1 MYSTEKIGLMASS
14 PSSPE
19 VGPKLPKTKSF
30 GPFRLDAAN
39 HTLWRNRERL
49 SITPKSFDVLRY
61 LVENAGRL
69 VSQNELLEALWQDT
83 YVNPEVLRKYILE
96 IRKILGDRASQPLYI
111 ETQTKRGYRFVAPV
125 SEDDRVVPSSES
137 PDPGTTGSTA
147 DQTVS
152 ADSQIPNDAKSR
164 AGFPIPAV
172 VATGIALILVLAV
185 SAYFWRARVRAHNH
199 PQSAA
204 SIAVL
209 PFADM
214 SPDHDQGYFADGLSE
229 QLINNLAKAPGLKV
243 VGRSSAFQFK
253 GKNEDVRAVGQKL
266 GVANVLEG
274 SVRKDGDHVRITAS
288 LIKVDDGF
296 QLWSESFDP
305 EINDVLE
312 TQGDIARDVTT
323 ALQVKLLSPTASGNY
338 AVSRSTNPEAYQAY
352 LQGQYFVARGQNK
365 DDLQQAL
372 AYANQSIKL
381 DAKFAP
387 AWAQR
392 SGVLQSMATVVLI
405 EPEDGYRQA
414 RESAQ
419 KAIALDPNLPA
430 GYLTLGL
437 IQTNHDWDWAGAAA
451 SFNKAAALAPGNA
464 DVAGNQAYLA
474 RSMGHLDEAI
484 ESYQRAIATDPLRA
498 NFHLALGYV
507 LYCVGRYDEA
517 LAALDRAEDLNPNLS
532 SLHLTRAKI
541 FMFRDQPQ
549 EALAEVEKETGEW
562 EKYSGQALVYA
573 HFGRR
578 AESDQALKNLIAT
591 HQNDCAYQIAEVYAY
606 RGETDPAFQWLE
618 RAIRQRDPGS
628 AEIKTGPLVQG
639 LRQDPRYDR
648 QLKEI
653 GLTR

>member
-19 VGPKLPKTKSF
+19 VGPKLPKMKSF
-30 GPFRLDAAN
+30 GSFRLDAAN
-39 HTLWRNRERL
+39 HTLWRGGERM

-69 VSQNELLEALWQDT
+69 VSQSELLEALWQDT

-96 IRKILGDRASQPLYI
+96 VRKILGDRASQPLYI

-125 SEDDRVVPSSES
+125 TDDVGVDPPPES
-137 PDPGTTGSTA
+137 PEPGTTGSTA
-147 DQTVS
+147 DQTASPDGEV
-152 ADSQIPNDAKSR
+152 ADDANSR
-164 AGFPIPAV
+164 AWLVIPAI
-172 VATGIALILVLAV
+172 VAIGFALLLVLAV
-185 SAYFWRARVRAHNH
+185 STYFWRARARAHAR

-209 PFADM
+209 PFADL
-214 SPDHDQGYFADGLSE
+214 SPDHDQEYFADGLSE
-229 QLINNLAKAPGLKV
+229 QLINSLAKAPGLKV

-274 SVRKDGDHVRITAS
+274 SVREEGNRVRITAA

-296 QLWSESFDP
+296 QLWSESYDR
-305 EINDVLE
+305 EINDIFE
-312 TQGDIARDVTT
+312 AQDEIARDVTA
-323 ALQVKLLSPTASGNY
+323 ALQVKLLSPTASGNS
-338 AVSRSTNPEAYQAY
+338 AASQNTNPEAYQAY

-365 DDLQQAL
+365 DDLEKAL
-372 AYANQSIKL
+372 AYANQAVKL
-381 DAKFAP
+381 DANFAP

-392 SGVLQSMATVVLI
+392 SSVLQTMATVALI
-405 EPEDGYRQA
+405 EPDEGFREA

-437 IQTNHDWDWAGAAA
+437 IQTNHDWDWDGANA
-451 SFNKAAALAPGNA
+451 SFNKAASLAPGNA

-474 RSMGHLDEAI
+474 RDMGRLDDAI
-484 ESYQRAIATDPLRA
+484 GLYQRAIAGDPLRA

-507 LYCVGRYDEA
+507 LYSVGRYDEA
-517 LAALDRAEDLNPNLS
+517 LAALDRAEELNPNLS

-541 FMFRDQPQ
+541 FMFQDRPQ

-562 EKYSGQALVYA
+562 EKFSGQALVYA
-573 HFGRR
+573 HLGQR
-578 AESDQALKNLIAT
+578 AESDQALENLIAT
-591 HQNDCAYQIAEVYAY
+591 HQNDCAYQVAEAFAY

-628 AEIKTGPLVQG
+628 AEIKTGPLVQS
-639 LRQDPRYDR
+639 LRQDPRYDQ
-648 QLKEI
+648 QLKKI

>member
-1 MYSTEKIGLMASS
+1 MYSTENSS
-14 PSSPE
+14 FTPSAPGPPAA
-19 VGPKLPKTKSF
+19 GPKVKSF

-39 HTLWRNRERL
+39 HSLRRGPERL

-69 VSQNELLEALWQDT
+69 VSQNELLEALWQET
-83 YVNPEVLRKYILE
+83 YINPEVLRKYILE
-96 IRKILGDRASQPLYI
+96 IRKALGDRASHPLYI

-125 SEDDRVVPSSES
+125 TDVDAAEPGHPAASAREQNAASDPFTLRSEDFRRLNPQ
-137 PDPGTTGSTA
+137 A
-147 DQTVS
+147 KL
-152 ADSQIPNDAKSR
+152 AIPLAL
-164 AGFPIPAV
+164 
-172 VATGIALILVLAV
+172 ALILVLAA
-185 SAYFWRARVRAHNH
+185 SAYFWRTRTRAHAR
-199 PQSAA
+199 QLSAA

-209 PFADM
+209 PFADL
-214 SPDHDQGYFADGLSE
+214 SPDHDQEYFADGLSE
-229 QLINNLAKAPGLKV
+229 QLINSLTKAPGLKV

-253 GKNEDVRAVGQKL
+253 GQNEDVRGVGQKL

-274 SVRKDGDHVRITAS
+274 SVREEGNRVRITAA

-296 QLWSESFDP
+296 QLWSESYDR
-305 EINDVLE
+305 EINDIFE
-312 TQGDIARDVTT
+312 AQDEIARDVTA
-323 ALQVKLLSPTASGNY
+323 ALQVKLLSPTASGNS
-338 AVSRSTNPEAYQAY
+338 AASQNTNPEAYQAY

-365 DDLQQAL
+365 DDLEKAL
-372 AYANQSIKL
+372 AYANQAVKL
-381 DAKFAP
+381 DANFAP

-392 SGVLQSMATVVLI
+392 SSVLQTRATVALI
-405 EPEDGYRQA
+405 EPDEGFREA

-437 IQTNHDWDWAGAAA
+437 IQTNHDWDWDGANA
-451 SFNKAAALAPGNA
+451 SFNKAASLAPGNA

-474 RSMGHLDEAI
+474 RDMGRLDDAI
-484 ESYQRAIATDPLRA
+484 GLYQRAIAEDPLRA

-507 LYCVGRYDEA
+507 LYSVGRYDEA

-541 FMFRDQPQ
+541 FMFQDRPQ

-562 EKYSGQALVYA
+562 EKFSGQALVYA
-573 HFGRR
+573 HLGQR

-591 HQNDCAYQIAEVYAY
+591 HQNDCAYQVAEAYAY
-606 RGETDPAFQWLE
+606 RGETDSAFQWLD
-618 RAIRQRDPGS
+618 RAIRQHDPGS
-628 AEIKTGPLVQG
+628 PELKTGPLVQS
-639 LRQDPRYDR
+639 LRQDPRYDEE
-648 QLKEI
+648 LKKI